1 MTHFT
6 ENFIGGKRIASSGS
20 DLIKIHSPYDGE
32 LVGFAPMATKE
43 DINLAVASAHDAF
56 INGPWAKARPEERLA
71 TMKRFL
77 DLYEAR
83 SEEFAFF
90 LSREMGAPLWFTRSV
105 QNMIKDQ
112 SHAYLS
118 AAELY
123 PWTEERTA
131 YPSGRAVW
139 VREPI
144 GVVAA
149 IIPWNAPHQVAL
161 AKLYPALIAGCSVVL
176 KLAPETAVDGHFLG
190 ELFVEAGLPDG
201 VLSIVAADREVSEH
215 LVRHEGVDK
224 IGFTGSTV
232 AGRKIAG
239 IAGEQLKRYSL
250 ELGGKSAA
258 IVLPD
263 ADITETVS
271 ALRYRSF
278 PNNGQVCVA
287 QTRILVPIES
297 YSEFVDAMVDDVEQM
312 AIGDPTSSETF
323 LGPVISERQ
332 RQRVLEY
339 IRIGRSEGA
348 KIATGGEGMPT
359 GVNHGFFIRPTIFT
373 DVDNSMRVAQEE
385 IFGPVVCLIPYDG
398 VNEAIKI
405 ANDSDY
411 GLSGS
416 VWTKDADLAMMIAR
430 SIRTGGFSI
439 NGAAPDLMSPFGG
452 FKQSGI
458 GREFGVEGLN
468 HYIEH
473 KSISL

>member
-1 MTHFT
+1 MTHFE

-20 DLIKIHSPYDGE
+20 DLINIHSPYDGE
-32 LVGFAPMATKE
+32 LVGSAPMATKE
-43 DINLAVASAHDAF
+43 DIDLAVVSARDAF
-56 INGPWAKARPEERLA
+56 LNGPWAKAAPAERLA
-71 TMKRFL
+71 VMKRFF

-83 SEEFAFF
+83 SEEFALL

-105 QNMIKDQ
+105 QDMIRDQ
-112 SHAYLS
+112 SNAYFS
-118 AAELY
+118 AAESY
-123 PWTEERTA
+123 PWIEERTG
-131 YPSGRAVW
+131 YPNGRGIW
-139 VREPI
+139 IREPI

-161 AKLYPALIAGCSVVL
+161 AKLYPALIAGCSVIL

-190 ELFVEAGLPDG
+190 ELFTEAGLPEG
-201 VLSIVAADREVSEH
+201 VLSVLAADREVSEH
-215 LVRHEGVDK
+215 LVRHEGVNK

-232 AGRKIAG
+232 AGRRIAG

-258 IVLPD
+258 IILPD
-263 ADITETVS
+263 ADIAETVS

-287 QTRILVPIES
+287 QTRVLVPTES
-297 YSEFVDAMVDDVEQM
+297 YTDFVDAMVDDVEQM
-312 AIGDPTSSETF
+312 EIGDPTRPETF
-323 LGPVISERQ
+323 LGPVVSERQ

-339 IRIGRSEGA
+339 IRIGQREGA
-348 KIATGGEGMPT
+348 MIATGGEGMPQ
-359 GVNHGFFIRPTIFT
+359 GVNQGMFVKPTVFT
-373 DVDNSMRVAQEE
+373 NVDNSMRVAQEE

-398 VNEAIKI
+398 INQAISI

-416 VWTKDADLAMMIAR
+416 VWTKDTDLAMTIAR
-430 SIRTGGFSI
+430 SIRTGGFAI

-452 FKQSGI
+452 YKKSGV

>member
-1 MTHFT
+1 MTHVT
-6 ENFIGGKRIASSGS
+6 ANFIGGKRVASSGS
-20 DLIKIHSPYDGE
+20 ELVNVHSPYDGE
-32 LVGFAPMATKE
+32 LVGSAPLATTE
-43 DINLAVASAHDAF
+43 DIDLAVASARDAF
-56 INGPWAKARPEERLA
+56 LHGPWAKATPAERLA
-71 TMKRFL
+71 VMRRFF

-83 SEEFAFF
+83 SEEFALF
-90 LSREMGAPLWFTRSV
+90 LSREMGAPLWFTRAV
-105 QNMIKDQ
+105 QSMIRDQ
-112 SHAYLS
+112 STAYFS
-118 AAELY
+118 AAESY
-123 PWTEERTA
+123 PWIEEREA
-131 YPSGRAVW
+131 YPTGKGVW

-176 KLAPETAVDGHFLG
+176 KLAPETAIDGHFLG
-190 ELFVEAGLPDG
+190 ELFTEAGLPDG
-201 VLSIVAADREVSEH
+201 VLSILAADRDVSEH
-215 LVRHEGVDK
+215 LVRHQGVDK
-224 IGFTGSTV
+224 IGFTGST
-232 AGRKIAG
+232 ATGRRIAS
-239 IAGEQLKRYSL
+239 IAGEQLKRCSL

-263 ADITETVS
+263 ANIAETVS

-278 PNNGQVCVA
+278 ANNGQVCVA
-287 QTRILVPIES
+287 QTRILVPTES
-297 YSEFVDAMVDDVEQM
+297 YTEFADAMVDDVEKM
-312 AIGDPTSSETF
+312 VIGDPTSQETF

-339 IRIGRSEGA
+339 IRIGQREGA
-348 KIATGGEGMPT
+348 KVATGGEGMPH
-359 GVNHGFFIRPTIFT
+359 GVNHGMFVKPTVFT
-373 DVDNSMRVAQEE
+373 NVDNSMRVAQEE

-398 VNEAIKI
+398 IGQAVSM

-416 VWTKDADLAMMIAR
+416 VWTNDTDLAMTIAR

>member
-6 ENFIGGKRIASSGS
+6 EHFIGGKRIASSGS
-20 DLIKIHSPYDGE
+20 DSINIHSPYDGDS
-32 LVGFAPMATKE
+32 VGSAPMATKE
-43 DINLAVASAHDAF
+43 DIDLAVASARDAF
-56 INGPWAKARPEERLA
+56 LNGPWAKATPAERVA
-71 TMKRFL
+71 VMKRFF

-83 SEEFAFF
+83 SEEFALF

-105 QNMIKDQ
+105 QNMIRDQ
-112 SHAYLS
+112 SNAYFS
-118 AAELY
+118 AAQSY
-123 PWTEERTA
+123 PWIEERTA
-131 YPSGRAVW
+131 YPSGKGIW
-139 VREPI
+139 IREPI

-190 ELFVEAGLPDG
+190 ELFTEAGLPDG
-201 VLSIVAADREVSEH
+201 VLSILAADREVSEH

-232 AGRKIAG
+232 TGRRIAG

-258 IVLPD
+258 IILPD
-263 ADITETVS
+263 ADIAETVS
-271 ALRYRSF
+271 ALRYHSF

-287 QTRILVPIES
+287 QTRILVPTES
-297 YSEFVDAMVDDVEQM
+297 YADFVDAMVDDVEQI
-312 AIGDPTSSETF
+312 AIGDPTSPETF

-332 RQRVLEY
+332 RQRVLDY
-339 IRIGRSEGA
+339 IRIGQSEGA
-348 KIATGGEGMPT
+348 MIATGGEGMPQ
-359 GVNHGFFIRPTIFT
+359 GINHGMFVRPTVFT
-373 DVDNSMRVAQEE
+373 NVDNSMRIAQEE
-385 IFGPVVCLIPYDG
+385 IFGPVVCLIPYNG
-398 VNEAIKI
+398 ISQAISI

-416 VWTKDADLAMMIAR
+416 VWTKDTELALTIAR
-430 SIRTGGFSI
+430 SIRTGGFAI

-458 GREFGVEGLN
+458 GREFGVEGFN